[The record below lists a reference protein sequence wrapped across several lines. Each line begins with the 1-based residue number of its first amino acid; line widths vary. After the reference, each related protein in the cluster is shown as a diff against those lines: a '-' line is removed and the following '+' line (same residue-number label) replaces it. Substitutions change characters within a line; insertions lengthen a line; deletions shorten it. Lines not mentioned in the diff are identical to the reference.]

1 MTLTITSYYICALFR
16 AEVDGQAAL
25 KGHIESVHLED
36 LFKFPCGICGFK
48 AEGPKYLREHLAK
61 EHDVDDVLSM
71 VTVVLEDWEIVTL
84 EVVSMLESD
93 EEAPTSVRSRVP
105 ARNSS
110 RLLLSTSGDSWTTR
124 IDKLDL

>member
-61 EHDVDDVLSM
+61 EHDVDNVLSM
-71 VTVVLEDWEIVTL
+71 VTVALEDWEISHSRGRQHVG
-84 EVVSMLESD
+84 VGRGG
-93 EEAPTSVRSRVP
+93 TSFYTKSC
-105 ARNSS
+105 SS
-110 RLLLSTSGDSWTTR
+110 PQ
-124 IDKLDL
+124 